1 MIKGLSIKY
10 SLPIMIVAPSV
21 LMVGL
26 IAVVR
31 FQKNRKNINLVS
43 IELAHTITD
52 HVDDKL
58 RDYLSVPHS
67 INQLNLESIDLGTLN
82 PDNLG
87 GLESYFWQQIQM
99 FEGVTHLYFA
109 NPEGEFRGGTLLES
123 GEVGITRAGKST
135 NSNLMTYATTPDGK
149 ATEIV
154 QQTSNH
160 DPRLRPWYQAALNSD
175 QPIWS
180 NVYRD
185 FDTQELG
192 ITVAQV
198 VKDAQGEVRGVL
210 GVDLLFRQINEFLQT
225 LTIGKTG
232 QALIIDRE
240 GLLIAS
246 SNPQVVAELES
257 HANRLNM
264 AATEN
269 PLIGAIAENLL
280 AEFGSFSEV
289 DSTLNSSFRWQRK
302 KNFFQVKTFRDQ
314 LGLDWLIIVI
324 IPESDFMKQV
334 QLQARIT
341 LLLEIV
347 ILCAAVGVGLG
358 VSRWILQPIFQF
370 SQAADDIKSQSFA
383 PQTLENLTQRED
395 EVGELARVFVDMALE
410 TGDRQ
415 QSLQEQLNLLNF
427 QIGQSKENPYELTAL
442 KKWQKKASCIRAVYD
457 YHPHLPQLLA
467 QVPYYQHLTA
477 EQLGQLVMEGKIKRF
492 HVGDYICRENEPGDE
507 FYIILTGSVRIFVE
521 KINKPLVTLTAG
533 KSFGELA
540 LMLGGNRTAT
550 AIAIEDTTLFSINR
564 PNFGKVLHQYPQMA
578 EQIAQDL
585 HRHQIELQERQQ
597 LLAEYGLLENGE
609 TDLLQQIKSRMK
621 TLFNL

>member
-1 MIKGLSIKY
+1 
-10 SLPIMIVAPSV
+10 
-21 LMVGL
+21 
-26 IAVVR
+26 
-31 FQKNRKNINLVS
+31 
-43 IELAHTITD
+43 
-52 HVDDKL
+52 
-58 RDYLSVPHS
+58 
-67 INQLNLESIDLGTLN
+67 
-82 PDNLG
+82 
-87 GLESYFWQQIQM
+87 
-99 FEGVTHLYFA
+99 
-109 NPEGEFRGGTLLES
+109 
-123 GEVGITRAGKST
+123 
-135 NSNLMTYATTPDGK
+135 
-149 ATEIV
+149 
-154 QQTSNH
+154 
-160 DPRLRPWYQAALNSD
+160 
-175 QPIWS
+175 
-180 NVYRD
+180 
-185 FDTQELG
+185 
-192 ITVAQV
+192 V

-232 QALIIDRE
+232 QALIIDRQ

-264 AATEN
+264 AASEN
-269 PLIGAIAENLL
+269 QLVAAIAENLL
-280 AEFGSFSEV
+280 AEFGSFSQVE
-289 DSTLNSSFRWQRK
+289 STLDSSFKWQRK
-302 KNFFQVKTFRDQ
+302 KICFQVKTFRDK
-314 LGLDWLIIVI
+314 LGLDWLIVVI
-324 IPESDFMKQV
+324 IPESDFMQQV

-341 LLLEIV
+341 LVLEAL

-370 SQAADDIKSQSFA
+370 SQAADDIKSQSFD

-395 EVGELARVFVDMALE
+395 EVGELARVFVDMAVE

-415 QSLQEQLNLLNF
+415 QSLEEQLSLLNF
-427 QIGQSKENPYELTAL
+427 QIGQSKDNPYELTAL

-477 EQLGQLVMEGKIKRF
+477 EQLGQLVIEGKIKRF

-564 PNFGKVLHQYPQMA
+564 LNFGKVLHQYPQMA

-585 HRHQIELQERQQ
+585 HSHQIELQERQQ